1 MAFAD
6 KSLEVQPTGASAGAG
21 ADQMLHEGRYVTA
34 DAKATV
40 LAAGYFNAAYKRLP
54 KGTMINVVSD
64 FGGTP
69 ATFRLVVT
77 ASSSAAVTAVLQA
90 TT

>member
-6 KSLEVQPTGASAGAG
+6 KGLEVEPTGASAGAG
-21 ADQMLHEGRYVTA
+21 ADQMLIEACYVTT
-34 DAKATV
+34 DTKATV
-40 LAAGYFNAAYKRLP
+40 LTAGYFNAAYKRLP
-54 KGTMINVVSD
+54 KGTMMEVVSD

-77 ASSSAAVTAVLQA
+77 ASSSTAVTIALQA
-90 TT
+90 TS